1 VPNRKDSAA
10 QRRSWQRAQR
20 AELQFARA
28 LRKVAARC
36 GALTRGSFDPN
47 RPMGSSAKVRR
58 ELENYGQT
66 LQKWAKATAERMV
79 QDVSRRDEKF
89 WYDQSKLVGKLL
101 KEEIK
106 SAPTGIAARQRTMEA
121 AALITSLPL
130 EAAQRIEQ
138 YAVEYM
144 TRGIRASELAKR
156 VMATGEV
163 TKSRANLIAR
173 TETSRTAGLLQEVR
187 AKSVG
192 STGYIWRTSMDID
205 VRDRHRKLEG
215 KFFTWDKPPIA
226 GENGE
231 RAHPGG
237 IYNCRCYAEVI
248 LPGEKIPKRHYAGRN
263 SRAGKFRA
271 EEVREAA

>member
-1 VPNRKDSAA
+1 
-10 QRRSWQRAQR
+10 
-20 AELQFARA
+20 
-28 LRKVAARC
+28 
-36 GALTRGSFDPN
+36 
-47 RPMGSSAKVRR
+47 MGSSAKARR

-66 LQKWAKATAERMV
+66 LQSWAKATAERMV

-89 WYDQSKLVGKLL
+89 WYEQSKLVGKLL
-101 KEEIK
+101 KQEIK
-106 SAPTGIAARQRTMEA
+106 SAPTGIAVRERTAEC

-130 EAAQRIEQ
+130 EAALRIEK

-163 TKSRANLIAR
+163 TKARATLIAR

-192 STGYIWRTSMDID
+192 SSGYIWRTSMDID

-248 LPGEKIPKRHYAGRN
+248 LPGEKIPSRKRRYAGNN
-263 SRAGKFRA
+263 SRASQFRA
-271 EEVREAA
+271 EEVKEAA